1 MDDVILKVRGL
12 NVWMGEKH
20 VLKDVKLDVHKNSVL
35 AVMGPSGSGKS
46 TLLRVLDRIIE
57 LNIEAK
63 VSGSAELDGKSIFS
77 IDVHMLRRKVGMVFQ
92 KPNPFPH
99 MSIYDNIAY
108 GVRMNGIMKKKEL
121 IDGVVESSLKKA
133 YLWEEVKEEL
143 KKKASK
149 LSGGQQQ
156 RLCIARAL
164 ALNPLV
170 LLMDEPTSMVDV
182 VAARKIEELVVNLKE
197 GVTVVI
203 VTHNPLQA
211 ARISDYVAFLYD
223 GAMVEEGL
231 TRDIFTN
238 PKNELTEKYVLGKVV

>member
-1 MDDVILKVRGL
+1 MGVVLKVRGL
-12 NVWMGEKH
+12 NVWMGKKW
-20 VLKDVKLDVHKNSVL
+20 VLKDVDLDVYRNSVL
-35 AVMGPSGSGKS
+35 AIMGPSGSGKS

-57 LNIEAK
+57 LDPEAR
-63 VSGSAELDGKSIFS
+63 VSGTVEFDGRSIFS
-77 IDVHMLRRKVGMVFQ
+77 MDVHKLRKKIGMVFQ

-108 GVRMNGIMKKKEL
+108 GVRMNGMAKDKRS
-121 IDGVVESSLKKA
+121 IDDVVESSLKKA
-133 YLWEEVKEEL
+133 YLWDEVKGEL
-143 KKKASK
+143 KKKAGK

-164 ALNPLV
+164 ALNPSI
-170 LLMDEPTSMVDV
+170 LLMDEPTSMIDV

-197 GVTVVI
+197 ELTVII

-223 GAMVEEGL
+223 GRMVEEGP
-231 TRDIFTN
+231 TKDIFTN
-238 PKNELTEKYVLGKVV
+238 PKNQLTEKYVLGKVV

>member
-1 MDDVILKVRGL
+1 MGVVLKVRGL
-12 NVWMGEKH
+12 NVWMGKKW
-20 VLKDVKLDVHKNSVL
+20 VLKDVDLDVYRNSVL
-35 AVMGPSGSGKS
+35 AIMGPSGSGKS

-57 LNIEAK
+57 LDPEAR
-63 VSGSAELDGKSIFS
+63 VSGSVEFDGRSIFS
-77 IDVHMLRRKVGMVFQ
+77 MDVHKLRKKIGMVFQ

-108 GVRMNGIMKKKEL
+108 GVRMNGMAKDKRS
-121 IDGVVESSLKKA
+121 IDDVVESSLKKA
-133 YLWEEVKEEL
+133 YLWDEVKGEL
-143 KKKASK
+143 KKKAGK

-164 ALNPLV
+164 ALNPSI
-170 LLMDEPTSMVDV
+170 LLMDEPASMIDV

-197 GVTVVI
+197 ELTVII

-223 GAMVEEGL
+223 GRMVEEGP
-231 TRDIFTN
+231 TKDIFTN
-238 PKNELTEKYVLGKVV
+238 PKNQLTEKYVLGKVV

>member
-1 MDDVILKVRGL
+1 MGVVLKVRGL
-12 NVWMGEKH
+12 NVWMGKKW
-20 VLKDVKLDVHKNSVL
+20 VLKDVDLDVYRNSVL
-35 AVMGPSGSGKS
+35 AIMGPSGSGKS

-57 LNIEAK
+57 LDPEAR
-63 VSGSAELDGKSIFS
+63 VSGTVEFDGRSIFS
-77 IDVHMLRRKVGMVFQ
+77 MDVHKLRKKIGMVFQ

-108 GVRMNGIMKKKEL
+108 GVRMNGMAKDKRS
-121 IDGVVESSLKKA
+121 IDDVVESSLKKA
-133 YLWEEVKEEL
+133 YLWDEVKGEL
-143 KKKASK
+143 KKKAGK

-164 ALNPLV
+164 ALNPSI
-170 LLMDEPTSMVDV
+170 LLMDEPTSMIDV

-197 GVTVVI
+197 ELTVII

-223 GAMVEEGL
+223 GRMVEEGP
-231 TRDIFTN
+231 TKDIFTN
-238 PKNELTEKYVLGKVV
+238 PKNPLTEKYVLGKVV